1 MQISFLGFY
10 VLTRR
15 TEGLRLRDDV
25 GIVPYAGCRM
35 VWFDRARRMSG
46 SRDDVGIV
54 PYAGCRMVWFD
65 RARGISGLRDDVG
78 IVPYAGCRMV
88 WFDRAGGIS
97 GLRDDVSIVPY
108 AEYGHQAL
116 REEGKNPAGP
126 LGVSRVKNTCYTA
139 RKNFT
144 RNRAEMA

>member
-1 MQISFLGFY
+1 MCDKITNLFFRFLRFDRA
-10 VLTRR
+10 RR
-15 TEGLRLRDDV
+15 MSGSRDDV
-25 GIVPYAGCRM
+25 GIVPYAGGGM
-35 VWFDRARRMSG
+35 VWFDRTGGISG
-46 SRDDVGIV
+46 LRDDVGIV

-78 IVPYAGCRMV
+78 IVPYAG
-88 WFDRAGGIS
+88 
-97 GLRDDVSIVPY
+97 
-108 AEYGHQAL
+108 YGHRPL
-116 REEGKNPAGP
+116 RKEGKNRLAL